1 MKRAGTKMA
10 NPIKSRR
17 RSRAI
22 MVSGLDFGGLKN
34 RNMTVMVI
42 AMNGMLILPDISSTF
57 SGLRMG
63 YYGKGLL

>member
-1 MKRAGTKMA
+1 
-10 NPIKSRR
+10 
-17 RSRAI
+17 
-22 MVSGLDFGGLKN
+22 MVSGLDFVGLKN